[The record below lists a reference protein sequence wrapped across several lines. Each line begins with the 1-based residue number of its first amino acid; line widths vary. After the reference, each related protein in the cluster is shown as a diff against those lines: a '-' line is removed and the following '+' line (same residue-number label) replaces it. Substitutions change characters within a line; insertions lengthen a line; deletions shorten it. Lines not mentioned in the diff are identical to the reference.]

1 MVNGEGVD
9 GTMLL
14 PVVDGRGVVVTGAV
28 DVAATAGVRSL
39 AGVG

>member
-14 PVVDGRGVVVTGAV
+14 PAVDGRGVVVT
-28 DVAATAGVRSL
+28 DDAAFAAAAGVRSL

>member
-28 DVAATAGVRSL
+28 DDAAAGVRSL